1 LEGDTVE
8 DVLSY
13 VEYDTKALLTRFREA
28 AELSVR
34 KGLITPAQRREILQ
48 AYKNGLRG
56 YTYLE
61 R

>member
-1 LEGDTVE
+1 VE

-13 VEYDTKALLTRFREA
+13 VEYDTKALLTRFRET
-28 AELSVR
+28 AEASVR